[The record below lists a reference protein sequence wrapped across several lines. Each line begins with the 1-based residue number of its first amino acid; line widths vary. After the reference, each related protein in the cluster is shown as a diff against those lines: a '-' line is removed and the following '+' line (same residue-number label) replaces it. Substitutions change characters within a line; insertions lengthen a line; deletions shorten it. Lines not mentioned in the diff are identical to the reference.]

1 MGIQKIPYSKMVVHL
16 KLETAVNRGG
26 IKYSK
31 VVIEKA
37 GTLPKE
43 AWPTTSA
50 MRKELKEKYKDVAIT
65 SDDYNQSGSSS
76 APVDRDGF
84 MSVDDAIT
92 EDLPFN
98 Q

>member
-1 MGIQKIPYSKMVVHL
+1 MGIQKIPYSKMVVRL

-43 AWPTTSA
+43 VWQTTSA
-50 MRKELKEKYKDVAIT
+50 MRKELKEKYRDVAIT
-65 SDDYNQSGSSS
+65 SDDYNQGSSS
-76 APVDRDGF
+76 TPVDKEGF
-84 MSVDDAIT
+84 MDVDGAIT
-92 EDLPFN
+92 EDVPFN
-98 Q
+98 